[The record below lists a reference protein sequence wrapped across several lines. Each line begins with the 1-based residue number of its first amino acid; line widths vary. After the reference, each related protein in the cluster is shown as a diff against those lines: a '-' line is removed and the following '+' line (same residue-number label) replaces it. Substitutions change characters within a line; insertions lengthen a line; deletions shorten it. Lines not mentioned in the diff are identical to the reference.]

1 LNRDEKGN
9 YRHFVP
15 SLFHPSGQNK
25 ATPVSQVIVYFLHN
39 DKGVHNQSSLLMDL
53 SYNVIHLLYPKFN
66 PEFAVDVVARRRKPQ
81 RNEQLER
88 FCDEG
93 IFINMLRSKIVK
105 QALQQGFSSRSR
117 WLLQIL
123 GLTFHLPPRWPLEN
137 PPPVAGSKSPT
148 PRQQK

>member
-1 LNRDEKGN
+1 MLRLVVLNLD
-9 YRHFVP
+9 
-15 SLFHPSGQNK
+15 
-25 ATPVSQVIVYFLHN
+25 
-39 DKGVHNQSSLLMDL
+39 
-53 SYNVIHLLYPKFN
+53 
-66 PEFAVDVVARRRKPQ
+66 FAVDVVARRRKPQ

-123 GLTFHLPPRWPLEN
+123 GLILVSKLEIQDVDIPKQKAEPKPCLLEDTLKRILYSASYLINGNN
-137 PPPVAGSKSPT
+137 PSINSLTCSLISLFSFIAVTIAGLNW
-148 PRQQK
+148 